1 VLSSSTSYKQKL
13 SKQKQWLTFAMLFFC
28 PNLGP
33 LAITRIWRA
42 GVAIGA
48 RAGRNACRLPMAA
61 LKDTAAGTVWL
72 NIAAAI

>member
-1 VLSSSTSYKQKL
+1 
-13 SKQKQWLTFAMLFFC
+13 LFFC